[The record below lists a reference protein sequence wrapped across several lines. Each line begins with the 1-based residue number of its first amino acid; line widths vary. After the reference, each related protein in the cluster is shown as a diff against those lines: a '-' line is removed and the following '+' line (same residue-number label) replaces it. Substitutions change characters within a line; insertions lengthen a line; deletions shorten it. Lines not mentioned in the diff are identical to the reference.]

1 VSEIELRIDSLAA
14 GGEGVGRAPDGLV
27 VFVPQ
32 TAPGDRVRV
41 RLAGPADAR
50 RRRRHARGALL
61 ELLEAGPDRAP
72 APCPVFGEC
81 GGCAWQHVAYPAQ
94 LAAKARILRDAL
106 ERIGGLSLPELPGIT
121 PSPQPYG
128 YRARAR
134 LRSAGG
140 RVGYRR
146 RGSHEL
152 CAVTRCAVLLP
163 RLEQELARLA
173 GKGLPDG
180 QWELAAGRDA
190 VRVAPVHVREGR
202 ARPDSRAGG
211 PHPQDACASA
221 RLELEVAGER
231 IGFSA
236 GVFAQA
242 NALLLETLC
251 ARVLSQAGAGGLA
264 LELFAG
270 AGLFTLPLARRFERV
285 VAVEG
290 NALAAADLR
299 RNLARAGLANVE
311 VRAEPAED
319 LRPEGL
325 APDVA
330 LLDPPRAGAARPL
343 LQTLARLAPR
353 VVYLS
358 CDPATLAR
366 DVRQLVALGLAL
378 RRVEGF
384 DLFPQTPHV
393 EALAV
398 LERE

>member
-14 GGEGVGRAPDGLV
+14 GGEGVGRAADGLV
-27 VFVPQ
+27 VFVPH

-41 RLAGPADAR
+41 RLGAPPAG

-61 ELLEAGPDRAP
+61 ALLEAGPGRVE
-72 APCPVFGEC
+72 APCPAFGEC

-106 ERIGGLSLPELPGIT
+106 ARIGGLPLSALPPIT

-146 RGSHEL
+146 RGSHQL
-152 CAVTRCAVLLP
+152 CAVTRCPVLLP
-163 RLEQELARLA
+163 RLEQKLAELAC
-173 GKGLPDG
+173 GNLPDG
-180 QWELAAGRDA
+180 QWELAAGRDG
-190 VRVAPVHVREGR
+190 VRAAPVYAREGA
-202 ARPDSRAGG
+202 ARPAPEPGCPSE
-211 PHPQDACASA
+211 

-236 GVFAQA
+236 GVFAQS
-242 NALLLETLC
+242 NALLLEALC
-251 ARVLSQAGAGGLA
+251 QGVLAQAGRGGLA

-299 RNLARAGLANVE
+299 RNLARAGCDNVE
-311 VRAEPAED
+311 VRAEPVEE
-319 LRPEGL
+319 LRPDEL
-325 APDVA
+325 AADVVV
-330 LLDPPRAGAARPL
+330 LDPPRAGVARAL
-343 LQTLARLAPR
+343 AETLARVAPR

-366 DVRQLVALGLAL
+366 DLGRLVAGGLAL
-378 RRVEGF
+378 RRVEAF